1 MPDFKVPA
9 SSPVLPVAKFLRA
22 HAGLSLT
29 LWRKIK
35 NSGSIAIN
43 TSPAATTDLVH
54 PGDIITISWPNN
66 STITPESLP
75 LKICYEDDWLL
86 VVDKP
91 AGMLVHP
98 TSGQHSGTLGN
109 AVLYYYNT
117 QNSTSGFHPVNRLDR
132 NTSGLVLLAKRP
144 DIQHMLN
151 RNSQQI
157 SKQYLAIA
165 AATPP
170 TLQGVITAP
179 IGRKPGSIIEREV
192 RPDGQEAITCYRVLT
207 AWAAACLLEITLK
220 TGRTHQIRVHL
231 SYIGCPLLGDDLY
244 GGPTHHLHRQALHA
258 AKLSF
263 PHPITQ
269 QTLTIVSPLPTDLSN
284 VITQLGGQIPSVL

>member
-1 MPDFKVPA
+1 MPDFKVPDD
-9 SSPVLPVAKFLRA
+9 SPILTVTKYLRN

-43 TSPAATTDLVH
+43 AQPATANSLAH
-54 PGDIITISWPNN
+54 PGDVITVSWPNT
-66 STITPESLP
+66 STITPEKLP
-75 LKICYEDDWLL
+75 LVIRYEDDWLL

-109 AVLYYYNT
+109 AILYYYNT
-117 QNSTSGFHPVNRLDR
+117 QNFTNGFHPVNRLDR
-132 NTSGLVLLAKRP
+132 NTSGLVLIAKRP

-157 SKQYLAIA
+157 LKQYLAIA
-165 AATPP
+165 SAIP
-170 TLQGVITAP
+170 TEIQGIIDAP

-192 RPDGQEAITCYRVLT
+192 RPDGQEAITYYRVLT
-207 AWAAACLLEITLK
+207 TWNTASLLEISLK

-244 GGPTHHLHRQALHA
+244 GGSIRHLQRQALHA
-258 AKLSF
+258 SKLSLL
-263 PHPITQ
+263 HPVTKKE
-269 QTLTIVSPLPTDLSN
+269 LTIISPLPDDLSN
-284 VITQLGGQIPSVL
+284 IITLLGGQFASVL

>member
-1 MPDFKVPA
+1 MPEFKVPA
-9 SSPVLPVAKFLRA
+9 SSPILPVANFLRA

-43 TSPAATTDLVH
+43 AQPAAANDLAH

-66 STITPESLP
+66 SAIIPEYLP
-75 LKICYEDDWLL
+75 LSILYEDDWLL

-109 AVLYYYNT
+109 AVLYYYST
-117 QNSTSGFHPVNRLDR
+117 QNANNGFHPVNRLDR
-132 NTSGLVLLAKRP
+132 NTSGLVLIAKRP

-165 AATPP
+165 SAAPP
-170 TLQGVITAP
+170 NLQGVITAP
-179 IGRKPGSIIEREV
+179 IGRKPGSIIEREI
-192 RPDGQEAITCYRVLT
+192 RPDGQEATTYYRVIT
-207 AWAAACLLEITLK
+207 SWATACLLEIMLK

-244 GGPTHHLHRQALHA
+244 GGPTHRLHRQALHA
-258 AKLSF
+258 SKLIL

-269 QTLTIVSPLPTDLSN
+269 QTLIIVSPLPNDLSN
-284 VITQLGGQIPSVL
+284 LITHLGAQNPSVL